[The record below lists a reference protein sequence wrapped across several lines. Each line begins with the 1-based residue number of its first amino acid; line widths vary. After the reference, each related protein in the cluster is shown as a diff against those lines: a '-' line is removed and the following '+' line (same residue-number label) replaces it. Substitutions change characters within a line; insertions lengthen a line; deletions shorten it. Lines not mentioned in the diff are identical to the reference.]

1 MNRKD
6 EGSSS
11 NNYRIALS
19 TLARSFA
26 RGPLA
31 SKSSSAPRA
40 RSPIWSFRPLT
51 SARAQAGERTPQDG
65 GVVAAPHGTVEIE
78 GDVLRCEY

>member
-11 NNYRIALS
+11 NNYRVVSS
-19 TLARSFA
+19 TLA

-31 SKSSSAPRA
+31 GKSSSVPRA
-40 RSPIWSFRPLT
+40 RSLVWSFRPLT
-51 SARAQAGERTPQDG
+51 SARAQAGERTSQDG
-65 GVVAAPHGTVEIE
+65 GVVAAPHGAVDRRNRGGCVTV
-78 GDVLRCEY
+78 